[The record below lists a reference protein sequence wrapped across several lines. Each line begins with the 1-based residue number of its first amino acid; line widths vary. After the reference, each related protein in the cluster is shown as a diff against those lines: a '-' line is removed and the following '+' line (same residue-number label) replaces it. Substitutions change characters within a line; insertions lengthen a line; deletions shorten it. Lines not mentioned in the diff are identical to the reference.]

1 MLERAPIFMTLV
13 LKLAVQ
19 CCCFT
24 DNLAYSSSTRERA
37 NVPGADIVHLY
48 VVRHVATWRVGI
60 PDTGT

>member
-1 MLERAPIFMTLV
+1 MTLV